1 MARKPHKPPHVK
13 TVKRNGREYLYFNT
27 GQRRAN
33 GNPIYT
39 PLPPMSAADFWPTY
53 TALDNGRKRRET
65 PAYSVADLMGDYLTS
80 AAFAKLA
87 KSTQSNYRLH
97 GGYVK
102 EVWGKFRADGLQSQ
116 YVREIV
122 DKGIWGP
129 GSTNMVIAVLGS
141 AYRWGRR
148 SKNLTVNPVRDVDR
162 SALGQHEPW
171 PDDVLEAALVCDDSE
186 VRLAVHLLYFTGQR
200 IGDVMKMRWGD
211 IRDGHIYVQQQKT
224 RKVVEPPLIS
234 DLVAEIERTPREG
247 LTIIHGIGVSKLRR
261 KLKAFTKAHGV
272 DAVPHGLRK
281 NAVIAFLYA
290 GCTVPEVA
298 AITGQTHQ
306 VVEHYA
312 ARVNR
317 RNLGK
322 AAVVKFEAW
331 NKRSTGKRSGKS
343 G

>member
-65 PAYSVADLMGDYLTS
+65 PAYSVADLIGDYLTS

-87 KSTQSNYRLH
+87 KSTQTNYRLH

-171 PDDVLEAALVCDDSE
+171 PDDVLEAALVCGDSE

-234 DLVAEIERTPREG
+234 DLVAELDRTPREG
-247 LTIIHGIGVSKLRR
+247 LTIIHGIGVAKLRR

>member
-13 TVKRNGREYLYFNT
+13 TVKRNGKEYLYFNT

-33 GNPIYT
+33 GNSIYT
-39 PLPPMSAADFWPTY
+39 PLPPMSAANFWPTY
-53 TALDNGRKRRET
+53 TALDSGRKRRET
-65 PAYSVADLMGDYLTS
+65 PSYTVAGLMDDYLAS

-87 KSTQSNYRLH
+87 KSTRTNYRLH

-102 EVWGKFRADGLQSQ
+102 EVWGKYPADGLLSQ
-116 YVREIV
+116 YVREIIE
-122 DKGIWGP
+122 KNLWGP

-162 SALGQHEPW
+162 SELGQHEPW
-171 PDDVLEAALVCDDSE
+171 PDDILEAALACDDDE

-211 IRDGHIYVQQQKT
+211 IRDGHICVKQQKT
-224 RKVVEPPLIS
+224 GKVVEPPLIS
-234 DLVAEIERTPREG
+234 DLVAELDRTPREG
-247 LTIIHGIGVSKLRR
+247 LTIIHGIGVDRLRR
-261 KLKAFTKAHGV
+261 KLKAFTAKLGAET
-272 DAVPHGLRK
+272 VPHGLRK
-281 NAVIAFLYA
+281 NAVIAFLHA

-331 NKRSTGKRSGKS
+331 NKRSTGKR
-343 G
+343 

>member
-65 PAYSVADLMGDYLTS
+65 PAYSVADLMDDYLTS

-162 SALGQHEPW
+162 NALGQHEPW
-171 PDDVLEAALVCDDSE
+171 PDDVLEAALVCGDSE

-234 DLVAEIERTPREG
+234 DLVAELDRTPREG
-247 LTIIHGIGVSKLRR
+247 LTIIHGIGVAKLRR

>member
-234 DLVAEIERTPREG
+234 DLVAELDRTPREG
-247 LTIIHGIGVSKLRR
+247 LTIIHGIGVAKLRR

-331 NKRSTGKRSGKS
+331 NKRSTGKHSGKS